1 MADYRRFIAYV
12 YEYTQGKKG
21 SGRGFIK
28 VEARNG
34 VCRMNFKLE
43 GISGRGEVPTQV
55 YGYVREN
62 GRAKG
67 VFLGNCNL
75 AGPAV
80 QFEYE
85 MPQDNLGNSGYGLGD
100 LRGLVLMTDTGE
112 AYGSGWEEQ
121 PLRVEDIEFPEPAQ
135 PEEESRGR
143 DRGEAG
149 GESRGTARGE
159 EYLRGEA
166 PEERLGDRREESS
179 LERPREE
186 NFRTGERRLPPE
198 ELPMEEFSEQPQ
210 ESPAEVL
217 SAVPQEEA
225 MGEAMEEFPGDFT
238 GEPGDRAGRT
248 GEPFGEKTT
257 ESPLS
262 PGMGGTRGIRTRTSL
277 EGRRAGSTGI
287 VGEMENESGS
297 GSIGR
302 WGTGNETMGNRESG
316 NRAMGNREAGNGAM
330 GNRESGNETMGNW
343 EAGNEAMGNRES
355 GNETMGNWESGNEAM
370 GNRGAG
376 NGTMNSWKNGNPDTD
391 RRRMDDGNIDGR
403 ETGNEGMT
411 VGETREQWNN
421 RWENGKE
428 AMSSP
433 GRGTGNVNRR
443 DTRETIDEWETGN
456 EFRSSSEYGNRGM
469 SRQENR
475 NENMSR
481 EQEDNRQET
490 GEMAG
495 QSAALAQEESQ
506 PIFDG
511 GILDCRKIMPYD
523 FRRLGIR
530 EQGLLNNPFLRH
542 GLNHYGHLL
551 LGRREEDGRWILGVP
566 GCYEKQEGMMAGMF
580 GFPFFRECRTSGQSR
595 RFGYWYRMIDLGRRQ
610 GNPTFRKS

>member
-1 MADYRRFIAYV
+1 M
-12 YEYTQGKKG
+12 
-21 SGRGFIK
+21 
-28 VEARNG
+28 EARNG

-149 GESRGTARGE
+149 GEARGAARGE
-159 EYLRGEA
+159 ENLRGEA

-179 LERPREE
+179 RERPREE
-186 NFRTGERRLPPE
+186 NFRTVERRQTPE

-248 GEPFGEKTT
+248 REPFGEKTT

-302 WGTGNETMGNRESG
+302 W
-316 NRAMGNREAGNGAM
+316 
-330 GNRESGNETMGNW
+330 
-343 EAGNEAMGNRES
+343 
-355 GNETMGNWESGNEAM
+355 
-370 GNRGAG
+370 
-376 NGTMNSWKNGNPDTD
+376 
-391 RRRMDDGNIDGR
+391 

-411 VGETREQWNN
+411 GGETREQWNN
-421 RWENGKE
+421 RWENEKE

-433 GRGTGNVNRR
+433 GKGTGNVNRR

-456 EFRSSSEYGNRGM
+456 EFRGSSEYGNRGM

-481 EQEDNRQET
+481 EQEDNSQET

>member
-1 MADYRRFIAYV
+1 M
-12 YEYTQGKKG
+12 
-21 SGRGFIK
+21 
-28 VEARNG
+28 EARNG

-149 GESRGTARGE
+149 GEARGAARGE
-159 EYLRGEA
+159 ENLRGEA

-179 LERPREE
+179 RERPREE
-186 NFRTGERRLPPE
+186 NFRTVERRQTPE

-248 GEPFGEKTT
+248 REPFGEKTT

-302 WGTGNETMGNRESG
+302 W
-316 NRAMGNREAGNGAM
+316 
-330 GNRESGNETMGNW
+330 
-343 EAGNEAMGNRES
+343 
-355 GNETMGNWESGNEAM
+355 
-370 GNRGAG
+370 
-376 NGTMNSWKNGNPDTD
+376 
-391 RRRMDDGNIDGR
+391 

-411 VGETREQWNN
+411 GGETREQWNN
-421 RWENGKE
+421 RWENEKE

-433 GRGTGNVNRR
+433 GKGTGNVNRR

-456 EFRSSSEYGNRGM
+456 EFRGSSEYGNRGM

-481 EQEDNRQET
+481 EQEDNSQET

-511 GILDCRKIMPYD
+511 GILDCRKIMPYY